1 MRIER
6 WVSTVCAIPWLA
18 ISVIYTEAL
27 AARLVLS
34 RWPRPMLDDPKWLG
48 SWGFDCVGWLLLVSI
63 LWAIPMMIV
72 FTLWNWRMVFDDKRY
87 WVRIGAFVVG
97 VLVLK
102 SLQYYDPAH
111 VWAWF
116 LD

>member
-1 MRIER
+1 
-6 WVSTVCAIPWLA
+6 
-18 ISVIYTEAL
+18 
-27 AARLVLS
+27 
-34 RWPRPMLDDPKWLG
+34 
-48 SWGFDCVGWLLLVSI
+48 
-63 LWAIPMMIV
+63 MMIV